1 MGETKMGSLM
11 KRRPILSYFVLAYL
25 LSWLV
30 WVPLAIVANGPAKL
44 PEDLFLL
51 IFVGIYG
58 ASGAGIIMTRV
69 VEGKG
74 SIRRLLR
81 RYIDW
86 RVGLKWYGV
95 MFFTMPVLIVTAMA
109 IYAAQGNPIGQFQPG
124 AWPLAFLGVLPA
136 VLFGPL
142 GEEAGWRGFAL
153 SRLQDKYGAFWSSIL
168 LGIVHTFWHA
178 PLFWLPG
185 GTPISGGPVTLVGV
199 ASFLSMVTV
208 GTFVYTWVFNHTR
221 GSMLMALLLHLSFNT
236 SDVTLFSMF
245 PDLSEAVRYHIQWE
259 LGIIP
264 GLVIVVLL
272 SVLFGTAR
280 LSNKPVSQNQKRH
293 SGTINSPRSL

>member
-1 MGETKMGSLM
+1 METLM
-11 KRRPILSYFVLAYL
+11 KRRPLISYFVLAYL

-30 WVPLAIVANGPAKL
+30 WVPLAIVANSPADL
-44 PEDLFLL
+44 PEELFLL

-74 SIRRLLR
+74 GVRKLLK

-86 RVGLKWYGV
+86 RVGIQWYAV
-95 MFFTMPVLIVTAMA
+95 IFFTMPVLIAVAMA
-109 IYAAQGNPIGQFQPG
+109 IYRAQGNPIGQFQPG

-153 SRLQDKYGAFWSSIL
+153 SRLQGKYGAFWSSII
-168 LGIVHTFWHA
+168 LGIVHTFWHL

-185 GTPISGGPVTLVGV
+185 GTPLTDGSVTVLGV
-199 ASFLSMVTV
+199 ASFLGLVTI

-221 GSMLMALLLHLSFNT
+221 GSMLMAVLLHLSFNT
-236 SDVTLFSMF
+236 ADGTLFAMF
-245 PDLSEAVRYHIQWE
+245 PDLSEAAQYHIQWE
-259 LGIIP
+259 LGLIP
-264 GLVIVVLL
+264 GLLIVVLL
-272 SVLFGTAR
+272 VALFGPAR
-280 LSNKPVSQNQKRH
+280 LSRKSVPMNGDNNV
-293 SGTINSPRSL
+293 